1 MVSRAT
7 ATLPPEII
15 TIGDFPSSISIWVYA
30 ASGVGKTQFAGTAP
44 NRLFIAPVRE
54 GGIEAALA
62 TAGPD
67 AKVWPVR
74 EWSDVERA
82 KEWLNKHPDVF
93 EWVIVDSLTHLQD
106 VAMRSW
112 LKIVT
117 KDNKKRDPHIPA
129 IQDYLKVQELLKE
142 LVTDLNEEQMFH
154 KLYTAGVQRADVLNP
169 EADEWQNLLLPHV
182 DSRDAKLA
190 MRLCGQM
197 MVIAYYYDHPPS
209 RSRRMLFQPHGH
221 IYAKDRYAALGVFKQ
236 DPQVPQLQSLIEKEI
251 ARKREAAA

>member
-7 ATLPPEII
+7 ATLPPDII
-15 TIGDFPSSISIWVYA
+15 TLGDFPSSISIWAYG
-30 ASGVGKTQFAGTAP
+30 ASGVGKTQFCGTAP
-44 NRLFIAPVRE
+44 NVLFIAPVRE
-54 GGIEAALA
+54 GGMEAALA
-62 TAGPD
+62 TAGPN
-67 AKVWPVR
+67 AKGWPVR
-74 EWSDVERA
+74 DWSDIEKA
-82 KEWLNKHPDVF
+82 KDWLNKHPDVF
-93 EWVIVDSLTHLQD
+93 EWVVVDSLTHLQD

-112 LKIVT
+112 IKLVL

-129 IQDYLKVQELLKE
+129 IQDYLKVQEQLKE
-142 LVTDLNEEQMFH
+142 LVTELNEEPFH

-209 RSRRMLFQPHGH
+209 KSRRMLFQPHGH
-221 IYAKDRYAALGVFKQ
+221 IYAKDRYGALGIYKSNP
-236 DPQVPQLQSLIEKEI
+236 DVPTLQSLIEAEI